1 LGRDRVNILAPT
13 ARGAIV
19 RDRPLSETSTST
31 GPPAPWAVLSCAR
44 RSLKL
49 TPVSIA
55 VLAFSMSADACAA
68 AMARGA
74 ATRPRLTTALKSG
87 LVFGTIEGITPLLG
101 WAVGLAASSYIA
113 AVDHWVAFVLL
124 GIVGGKMVVESIQRI
139 GKADEDEAGPRKS
152 GLAALVLTAL
162 ATSIDAAAV
171 GVSLALEKVNILGVA
186 LAIAATTFTLATAG
200 LLVGR
205 AVGARFGPIVELIG
219 GLGLIAIG
227 TGILLEH
234 TGVIG

>member
-1 LGRDRVNILAPT
+1 MNPF
-13 ARGAIV
+13 
-19 RDRPLSETSTST
+19 
-31 GPPAPWAVLSCAR
+31 
-44 RSLKL
+44 
-49 TPVSIA
+49 SIA
-55 VLAFSMSADACAA
+55 VLAFSMSADACVA

-74 ATRPRLTTALKSG
+74 STRPRFWTAIKSG
-87 LVFGTIEGITPLLG
+87 LVFGVIEALTPLLG
-101 WAVGLAASSYIA
+101 WAAGLAASGYIA

-124 GIVGGKMVVESIQRI
+124 GIVGGKMAVEALGRL
-139 GKADEDEAGPRKS
+139 GRADELQNDPAKG
-152 GLAALVLTAL
+152 GLLTLVLTAL

-171 GVSLALEKVNILGVA
+171 GVTLALVNVNIVSVA
-186 LAIAATTFTLATAG
+186 LAIGTTTFMLATAG

-205 AVGARFGPIVELIG
+205 AFGARFGPIIELIG